1 MVVMRLRR
9 ATTAIATIFVAIVVA
24 LAVPVSQLRTISIV
38 TTCCCPD
45 PAKCHC
51 PDHKPDH
58 SGNPS
63 IRACHKSS
71 HETVAPQLPSFSP
84 PEVAI
89 AIPAPRVAPSMIAAA
104 TLPPEAPAPDE
115 PYGPS

>member
-1 MVVMRLRR
+1 M
-9 ATTAIATIFVAIVVA
+9 AIAATYVVALVVA
-24 LAVPVSQLRTISIV
+24 LAVPISQLRTISIV

-51 PDHKPDH
+51 PDHKADH
-58 SGNPS
+58 SKVPS

-71 HETVAPQLPSFSP
+71 HEIVAPQLPSFTNAQ
-84 PEVAI
+84 VAI
-89 AIPAPRVAPSMIAAA
+89 AIPTPRVAPAIVAV
-104 TLPPEAPAPDE
+104 PRNPHEAPVPDE

>member
-1 MVVMRLRR
+1 MGGMALRR
-9 ATTAIATIFVAIVVA
+9 AAIVCATYVAAIVVA
-24 LAVPVSQLRTISIV
+24 LAVPISQLRTISIV

-51 PDHKPDH
+51 PDHKADH
-58 SGNPS
+58 SKVPS

-89 AIPAPRVAPSMIAAA
+89 AIAPPAAAPAPIAAPRVPHE
-104 TLPPEAPAPDE
+104 TPVPDE

>member
-1 MVVMRLRR
+1 MIVR
-9 ATTAIATIFVAIVVA
+9 IVVA
-24 LAVPVSQLRTISIV
+24 IAVALSVPTSQLRTISIV

-45 PAKCHC
+45 PTKCHC
-51 PDHKPDH
+51 PDHKADH
-58 SGNPS
+58 SKVPS

-71 HETVAPQLPSFSP
+71 HETVSPQLPSFSP

-89 AIPAPRVAPSMIAAA
+89 AIAPPAVAPAVLAAPRVPHAP
-104 TLPPEAPAPDE
+104 PVPDE

>member
-1 MVVMRLRR
+1 M
-9 ATTAIATIFVAIVVA
+9 IVRILLA
-24 LAVPVSQLRTISIV
+24 LAVALSVPTSQLRTISIV

-51 PDHKPDH
+51 PDHKADLD
-58 SGNPS
+58 GVPS
-63 IRACHKSS
+63 IRACHKTS

-89 AIPAPRVAPSMIAAA
+89 AIPAPHVAPGIVNAPS
-104 TLPPEAPAPDE
+104 LPHEAPVPDE

>member
-1 MVVMRLRR
+1 VVVRL
-9 ATTAIATIFVAIVVA
+9 VLAIVVA
-24 LAVPVSQLRTISIV
+24 LTVPVSQLQTISIT

-51 PDHKPDH
+51 PDHKADH
-58 SGNPS
+58 SKVPS

-89 AIPAPRVAPSMIAAA
+89 AIAPPRAVAATITAPRSLHEAAIS
-104 TLPPEAPAPDE
+104 DE